1 MTNLKSQ
8 IKELTEKNNL
18 LQHEL
23 NEYKTS
29 LGQNVK
35 DILNEMN
42 KLKQNCNIPQG
53 NDLQPNSNNIILEE
67 AKNLLGVSNNEE
79 IIPAIRIGLN
89 FSIKEEVS

>member
-23 NEYKTS
+23 NEYKNS
-29 LGQNVK
+29 LGKNVK

-42 KLKQNCNIPQG
+42 KIKQCNIPQG
-53 NDLQPNSNNIILEE
+53 NDLQPNNNKIILEE
-67 AKNLLGVSNNEE
+67 AKELLRVSNNEE